1 MKNMIID
8 FIKNK
13 SKIVLILLYI
23 IFNAPYVIASNNI
36 TVEGNEY
43 IDNEVIFSI
52 IGEQKNEYSDNDIN
66 QIIKSLYSTGN
77 FQKVEIIRKNN
88 SIVIKII
95 ENPIINKINFYG
107 NKRFKKDDL
116 LEQFGKVN
124 YLNNYNEFKIEQ
136 FIDSLKDLYYS
147 FGYNLIN
154 INHDISQIENEN
166 NIIDINFYFE
176 EGEISKI
183 NKIYFSGN
191 QNIDRRELL
200 SIIKSKQKN
209 LVRFTNAINFKK
221 YQVNNDTIKLRKYY
235 QNRGFRDVDVE
246 YKTEFI
252 SKNNRFN
259 IYFFIEEGKKY
270 SFNKIDLNQGSLN
283 LLPEQFEEMKI
294 IKDNIIKKLT
304 KRNLDYNKSLL
315 SDVKESLSDYLF
327 NEGFVFFK
335 IKTLDKVVENNIDI
349 LFVIDSSEPKI
360 VNQINIFG
368 NTRTQEK
375 VIRRE
380 ISFAEGDAFNDD
392 LIRISNKKIEKLGI
406 FKSVSIVEK
415 LKEDGS
421 YDIDID
427 VEETSTGEF
436 QAGVA
441 FGTLEG
447 ATLLAGLKEKNIAGA
462 GREIDATINT
472 SSGNT
477 VYNLGVVEPYAFNRD
492 IDFIIGTSY
501 RLRDYT
507 STASYELTTIN
518 LNTGFRYE
526 LTDEIDHKITI
537 DYDVKDYTISDSN
550 TVSSNIATSAGTNV
564 EIAIN
569 NNFIYNKLNSLIRP
583 SEGTYISFNNSISPI
598 TNDDNGYIQNIVV
611 HKIYY
616 KQTNNIFSVQ
626 SKFGNIFS
634 LQNSEIKVDN
644 KFALGGRWLRGFDSF
659 GAGPRDSRTS
669 YYGGRN
675 IAVTKLDYQRPLFR
689 NSENPIDLNL
699 FIDAGTV
706 FDNKKKPNHSNE
718 SIRSSYGV
726 GIKFYSPIGPIGFS
740 WAFPIQSESYDIERM
755 FLFSVGNL
763 N

>member
-1 MKNMIID
+1 MLKMFINL
-8 FIKNK
+8 IKNK
-13 SKIVLILLYI
+13 FKLIF
-23 IFNAPYVIASNNI
+23 IFIYFIFSGSYAIASNNVI
-36 TVEGNEY
+36 VEGNEY

-52 IGEQKNEYSDNDIN
+52 IGEPKNKYSDNEIN
-66 QIIKSLYSTGN
+66 DIIKSLYSTGN
-77 FQKVEIIRKNN
+77 FKKVEIVRKDQ
-88 SIVIKII
+88 SIIIKII

-116 LEQFGKVN
+116 LEQFDKVN
-124 YLNNYNEFKIEQ
+124 YLNNYNEFKIDQ
-136 FIDSLKDLYYS
+136 FIDSIKDLYYS

-154 INHDISQIENEN
+154 INHDISKIEDEK
-166 NIIDINFYFE
+166 NIVDINFYFE

-191 QNIDRRELL
+191 NSMDRRELL
-200 SIIKSKQKN
+200 SVIKSKQKN
-209 LVRFTNAINFKK
+209 LIRFTSAINFKK
-221 YQVNNDTIKLRKYY
+221 YQVNNDTIKIKKYY
-235 QNRGFRDVDVE
+235 LNRGYRDVKVE

-259 IYFFIEEGKKY
+259 IYFFIEEGSKY
-270 SFNKIDLNQGSLN
+270 SFNKIDLNQGTLA
-283 LLPEQFEEMKI
+283 LLPEQFQEMEI
-294 IKDNIIKKLT
+294 IKDNIISKSTKKDF
-304 KRNLDYNKSLL
+304 NYNKSML
-315 SDVKESLSDYLF
+315 SNIKDSLSDFLF
-327 NEGFVFFK
+327 NEGYVFFK
-335 IKTLDKVVENNIDI
+335 IKTLDKVVGSTIDI
-349 LFVIDSSEPKI
+349 LFLIDSSEPKI

-368 NTRTQEK
+368 NDRTQEM

-380 ISFAEGDAFNDD
+380 ISFSEGDAFNDD
-392 LIRISNKKIEKLGI
+392 LIRISNRKIEKLGI
-406 FKSVSIVEK
+406 FKSVSIDEK
-415 LKEDGS
+415 LRKDGS
-421 YDIDID
+421 YDIDIE

-501 RLRDYT
+501 RLRDY
-507 STASYELTTIN
+507 SSNASYELTTIN

-526 LTDEIDHKITI
+526 LTDQIDHKITI
-537 DYDVKDYTISDSN
+537 DYNVKDYAITDSN

-564 EIAIN
+564 EISIN
-569 NNFIYNKLNSLIRP
+569 NNLVYNNLNSLIRP
-583 SEGTYISFNNSISPI
+583 SEGTFISFNNSISPV
-598 TNDDNGYIQNIVV
+598 TNDDNGYLQNILV

-616 KQTNNIFSVQ
+616 KQTNNVFSIQ
-626 SKFGNIFS
+626 TKLGNIIS

-675 IAVTKLDYQRPLFR
+675 IAVTKLDYQRPIFK
-689 NSENPIDLNL
+689 NSENPVDLNL
-699 FIDAGTV
+699 FLDAGTV
-706 FDNKKKPNHSNE
+706 FDNKKKPNYAKE
-718 SIRSSYGV
+718 SIRSSFGAGV
-726 GIKFYSPIGPIGFS
+726 KFYSPIGPIGFS
-740 WAFPIQSESYDIERM
+740 WAFPIQSETYDIERM